1 MKYSLPTTATA
12 PFCPSAVSHSVAV
25 PADASP
31 LRKLALFV
39 GPGLLVSV
47 GYMDPG
53 NWATAIEAGS
63 RFGYALLFVV
73 VLASFSGML
82 LQSLCSR
89 LGIATGRDLAQLSR
103 ERYRPGVARGQW
115 LLAELSIVA
124 TDLAEVLGAALAF
137 HLLLGVSITTGVVLT
152 AFDTLIVLA
161 LQGANFRRLEAIV
174 LGLIATIGAC
184 FFVELVLIGPYWPD
198 VAAGLRPSWDTLSS
212 QEPLYLAIGI
222 LGATVMPHNLYLH
235 SSVVQTRVSGDD
247 AASKRSAIRF
257 SRLDTIG
264 SLSLA
269 LLVNAAILILAAA
282 AFHGSGHTEV
292 VEIQDAYHLLDPL
305 VGGALASFLF
315 GFALLAAG
323 QSSTFTGTIAGQ
335 VVMEGFL
342 RAKIPCW
349 QRRLITRG
357 LALVPALIGVL
368 WLGEAAVGKLLVL
381 SQVVLSLQLPFALW
395 PLIRFS
401 SDRGLMGEFVNP
413 RWGQRAGLVVV
424 RPDLGGEPD
433 LAVFLVR
440 LNQGACGAASPGSGQ
455 WPYEKAR
462 RGAGLFQ
469 GRSRL
474 T

>member
-1 MKYSLPTTATA
+1 MKFKLPTT
-12 PFCPSAVSHSVAV
+12 PSAVSHSIDV
-25 PADASP
+25 PAHAS
-31 LRKLALFV
+31 LARKAMLFM
-39 GPGLLVSV
+39 GPGLLVSI

-73 VLASFSGML
+73 VLASLSGMV
-82 LQSLCSR
+82 LQNLCSR

-103 ERYRPGVARGQW
+103 ERYSPRVARGQW
-115 LLAELSIVA
+115 LLAELSIIA

-184 FFVELVLIGPYWPD
+184 FFVELVLIKPYWPE
-198 VAAGLRPSWDTLSS
+198 VAAGLKPSWELLSQ

-235 SSVVQTRVSGDD
+235 SSVVQTRVNGSDL
-247 AASKRSAIRF
+247 ASKRSAVRF
-257 SRLDTIG
+257 ARLDTIA

-269 LLVNAAILILAAA
+269 LLINAAILILAAA
-282 AFHGSGHTEV
+282 AFHRSGHTGV

-305 VGGALASFLF
+305 VGGALASILF
-315 GFALLAAG
+315 GVALLAAG
-323 QSSTFTGTIAGQ
+323 QSSTFTGTLAGQ

-342 RAKIPCW
+342 QAKIPCW
-349 QRRLITRG
+349 QRRLITRT
-357 LALVPALIGVL
+357 LALIPALIGVIC
-368 WLGEAAVGKLLVL
+368 LGDGAVGKLLVL

-401 SDRGLMGEFVNP
+401 SDRELMGAFAN
-413 RWGQRAGLVVV
+413 
-424 RPDLGGEPD
+424 
-433 LAVFLVR
+433 
-440 LNQGACGAASPGSGQ
+440 
-455 WPYEKAR
+455 
-462 RGAGLFQ
+462 
-469 GRSRL
+469 SRL
-474 T
+474 TRCLAWSLFGLISLANLTLLYFWAA

>member
-1 MKYSLPTTATA
+1 MYKLPTTATA
-12 PFCPSAVSHSVAV
+12 PFCPSAVSHSVTI
-25 PADASP
+25 PPGAS
-31 LRKLALFV
+31 LGRRLMLFL

-53 NWATAIEAGS
+53 NWATAIEAGA

-73 VLASFSGML
+73 VLASLSGMV

-89 LGIATGRDLAQLSR
+89 LGIATGRDLAQLCR

-115 LLAELSIVA
+115 LLAELSIIA

-137 HLLLGVSITTGVVLT
+137 HLLLGVSLTVGVVLT

-184 FFVELVLIGPYWPD
+184 FFIELLLVRPHWPE
-198 VAAGLRPSWDTLSS
+198 VAAGLRPSWEVLSG

-235 SSVVQTRVSGDD
+235 SSVVQTRVSGEDE
-247 AASKRSAIRF
+247 ASKRSAIRF
-257 SRLDTIG
+257 ARFDTIG

-269 LLVNAAILILAAA
+269 LLVNGAILVLAAA
-282 AFHGSGHTEV
+282 AFHGNGHTEV

-342 RAKIPCW
+342 QAKIPCW
-349 QRRLITRG
+349 QRRLITRA
-357 LALVPALIGVL
+357 LALAPAIAGVL
-368 WLGEAAVGKLLVL
+368 WLGEGAVGKLLVL

-395 PLIRFS
+395 PLIRFT
-401 SDRGLMGEFVNP
+401 SDRRLMGPFANSLPVALLA
-413 RWGQRAGLVVV
+413 WALFGLIA
-424 RPDLGGEPD
+424 
-433 LAVFLVR
+433 LA
-440 LNQGACGAASPGSGQ
+440 N
-455 WPYEKAR
+455 
-462 RGAGLFQ
+462 
-469 GRSRL
+469 L
-474 T
+474 TLLYFWLA

>member
-1 MKYSLPTTATA
+1 MKFKLPTTATA
-12 PFCPSAVSHSVAV
+12 PFCPSAVSHSIDV
-25 PADASP
+25 PANASVA
-31 LRKLALFV
+31 RKALLFM
-39 GPGLLVSV
+39 GPGLLVSI

-73 VLASFSGML
+73 VLASLSGMV
-82 LQSLCSR
+82 LQNLCSR

-103 ERYRPGVARGQW
+103 ERYSPGVARGQW
-115 LLAELSIVA
+115 LLAELSIIA

-184 FFVELVLIGPYWPD
+184 FFVELVLIKPYWPE
-198 VAAGLRPSWDTLSS
+198 VAAGLKPSWEMLSQ

-235 SSVVQTRVSGDD
+235 SSVVQTRVNGSDL
-247 AASKRSAIRF
+247 ASKRSAVRF
-257 SRLDTIG
+257 ARLDTIA

-269 LLVNAAILILAAA
+269 LLINAAILILAAA
-282 AFHGSGHTEV
+282 AFHRSGHTDV

-305 VGGALASFLF
+305 VGGTLASILF
-315 GFALLAAG
+315 GVALLAAG
-323 QSSTFTGTIAGQ
+323 QSSTFTGTLAGQ

-342 RAKIPCW
+342 QAKIPCW
-349 QRRLITRG
+349 QRRLITRA
-357 LALVPALIGVL
+357 LALIPALIGVV
-368 WLGEAAVGKLLVL
+368 WLGDGAVGKLLVL

-401 SDRGLMGEFVNP
+401 SDRQLMGP
-413 RWGQRAGLVVV
+413 
-424 RPDLGGEPD
+424 
-433 LAVFLVR
+433 LA
-440 LNQGACGAASPGSGQ
+440 N
-455 WPYEKAR
+455 
-462 RGAGLFQ
+462 
-469 GRSRL
+469 SRL
-474 T
+474 TRCLAWGLFGLISLANLTLLYFWVA

>member
-31 LRKLALFV
+31 LRKLALFI

-198 VAAGLRPSWDTLSS
+198 VAAGLRPSWDILSS

-368 WLGEAAVGKLLVL
+368 WLGEGAVGKLLVL

-413 RWGQRAGLVVV
+413 RWVSALAWSLFGLIS
-424 RPDLGGEPD
+424 
-433 LAVFLVR
+433 
-440 LNQGACGAASPGSGQ
+440 AAN
-455 WPYEKAR
+455 
-462 RGAGLFQ
+462 
-469 GRSRL
+469 L
-474 T
+474 TLLYFWFG

>member
-198 VAAGLRPSWDTLSS
+198 VAAGLWPSWDTLSS

-335 VVMEGFL
+335 VVMESFL

-368 WLGEAAVGKLLVL
+368 WLGEGAVGKLLVL

-413 RWGQRAGLVVV
+413 RWVSALAWSLFGLIS
-424 RPDLGGEPD
+424 
-433 LAVFLVR
+433 
-440 LNQGACGAASPGSGQ
+440 AAN
-455 WPYEKAR
+455 
-462 RGAGLFQ
+462 
-469 GRSRL
+469 L
-474 T
+474 TLLYFWFG

>member
-1 MKYSLPTTATA
+1 MPTTATA

-198 VAAGLRPSWDTLSS
+198 VAAGLWPSWDTLSS

-413 RWGQRAGLVVV
+413 RWVSALAWSLFGLIS
-424 RPDLGGEPD
+424 
-433 LAVFLVR
+433 
-440 LNQGACGAASPGSGQ
+440 AAN
-455 WPYEKAR
+455 
-462 RGAGLFQ
+462 
-469 GRSRL
+469 L
-474 T
+474 TLLYFWFG

>member
-198 VAAGLRPSWDTLSS
+198 VAAGLWPSWDTLSS

-323 QSSTFTGTIAGQ
+323 QSSTFTGTITGQ

-368 WLGEAAVGKLLVL
+368 WLGEGAVGKLLVL

-413 RWGQRAGLVVV
+413 RWVSALAWSLFGLIS
-424 RPDLGGEPD
+424 
-433 LAVFLVR
+433 
-440 LNQGACGAASPGSGQ
+440 AAN
-455 WPYEKAR
+455 
-462 RGAGLFQ
+462 
-469 GRSRL
+469 L
-474 T
+474 TLLYFWFG

>member
-1 MKYSLPTTATA
+1 MPTTATA

-184 FFVELVLIGPYWPD
+184 FFVELVLIKPYWPD
-198 VAAGLRPSWDTLSS
+198 VAAGLRPSWDTLGS

-235 SSVVQTRVSGDD
+235 SSVVQTRVNGDD

-257 SRLDTIG
+257 SRFDTIG

-282 AFHGSGHTEV
+282 AFHGTGHTEV

-357 LALVPALIGVL
+357 LALVPALLGVL
-368 WLGEAAVGKLLVL
+368 WLGEGAVGKLLVL
-381 SQVVLSLQLPFALW
+381 SQVLLSLQLPFALW

-401 SDRGLMGEFVNP
+401 GDRGLMGEFVNP
-413 RWGQRAGLVVV
+413 PWVSALAWLLFGLISAAN
-424 RPDLGGEPD
+424 
-433 LAVFLVR
+433 LALLYFWF
-440 LNQGACGAASPGSGQ
+440 A
-455 WPYEKAR
+455 
-462 RGAGLFQ
+462 
-469 GRSRL
+469 
-474 T
+474 